1 MSSRKQDNR
10 NLLISL
16 TKEIGKIYA
25 EMKIIKEDL
34 DYIKNEIQEQKAIA
48 IDIEGEETEVETI
61 GWRLW

>member
-1 MSSRKQDNR
+1 MSSRIQDNR
-10 NLLISL
+10 HLLISL

-34 DYIKNEIQEQKAIA
+34 DYIKNEIQEQKAIV
-48 IDIEGEETEVETI
+48 IDKDGEETEVETI

>member
-1 MSSRKQDNR
+1 
-10 NLLISL
+10 
-16 TKEIGKIYA
+16 
-25 EMKIIKEDL
+25 MKIIKEDL